1 MKFAQVL
8 RSART
13 AAGLTQVE
21 LAVLT
26 GIARPNI
33 AAYETG
39 RREPL
44 FTTAHTL
51 IHATQAT
58 WDITPAIRWQ
68 WTTGR
73 RPYAVPSRL
82 WRLPVADALR
92 QFDAETHL
100 WWSGPPRSFNLSD
113 RSQRQ
118 RAYEIVLRE
127 GLPGDI
133 SSIVDGVLLCDAW
146 LDLVIPNEL
155 RAAWLP
161 LINKTL
167 EQQSTPVVVA

>member
-1 MKFAQVL
+1 MEFATVL
-8 RSART
+8 KSART
-13 AAGLTQVE
+13 ASGLTQAE
-21 LAVLT
+21 LAALT

-33 AAYETG
+33 VAYEAG

-44 FTTAHTL
+44 FTTARAL
-51 IHATQAT
+51 INATQAT
-58 WDITPAIRWQ
+58 WNITPAVRWH
-68 WTTGR
+68 WTATR

-82 WRLPVADALR
+82 WRLPFADALR
-92 QFDAETHL
+92 RFEAGTHL
-100 WWSGPPRSFNLSD
+100 WWSGPPRTFDLSD

-127 GLPGDI
+127 GVPHDI

-146 LDLVIPNEL
+146 PDLVLPNEL

-161 LINKTL
+161 LIDKSL
-167 EQQSTPVVVA
+167 EQQSTPVAVA